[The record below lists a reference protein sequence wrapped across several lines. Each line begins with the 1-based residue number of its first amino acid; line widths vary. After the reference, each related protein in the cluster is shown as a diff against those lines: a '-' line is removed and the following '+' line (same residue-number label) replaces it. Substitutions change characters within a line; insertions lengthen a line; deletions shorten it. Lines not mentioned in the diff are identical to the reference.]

1 MKLSHSSLK
10 LARLPPEI
18 KEMLPDIFVKD
29 FQQTGNLANFNEPQ
43 LHYISEFSENMLF
56 PLLLWP
62 TFTKSLEW
70 YLVY

>member
-1 MKLSHSSLK
+1 MQ
-10 LARLPPEI
+10 
-18 KEMLPDIFVKD
+18 PDIFGKD